1 MRFWIRFWTRFGTL
15 YFAVDFQVSCTAL
28 DQLLPVLLTVSRV
41 ANWKEVL
48 WCKHETGTRTRVA
61 RVRAEYPT
69 KRDSSSLAPDPE
81 NGIWSTFCEQNSRT
95 KKRASWFLP
104 LEPENGFGRLLL
116 WKEFTKK
123 ATWLLAPP
131 AWARKWSR
139 NAHSVNIIKCML
151 SCFAW
156 ARKLYQKAPSENRSY
171 EQENVPPGFSRLSPK
186 MFSTHTFYEQNSKM
200 KERVSWLLSPEP
212 ENDLRRLILWTAF
225 TKKWTCLLAPL
236 AWIRKWYLKAPS
248 VNTIYNE
255 KNMPHAF
262 SRLGQKMMFTCF
274 FCEDI
279 LRRKGRASRLLPYNI
294 KNYLGMFFL

>member
-1 MRFWIRFWTRFGTL
+1 MVRIFHWRRWVASR
-15 YFAVDFQVSCTAL
+15 QN
-28 DQLLPVLLTVSRV
+28 LLWFFCKQNLKKRHVPAGSSR
-41 ANWKEVL
+41 L
-48 WCKHETGTRTRVA
+48 
-61 RVRAEYPT
+61 
-69 KRDSSSLAPDPE
+69 SSKMISE
-81 NGIWSTFCEQNSRT
+81 GSFCEHNME
-95 KKRASWFLP
+95 KKRASCFLAPEAEHDSRSFLLWTEFMKKEHTSWLLP
-104 LEPENGFGRLLL
+104 LEPENGIGKLLL

-151 SCFAW
+151 FCFAW
-156 ARKLYQKAPSENRSY
+156 ARKLYQKAPPENRSY
-171 EQENVPPGFSRLSPK
+171 EQENVPPGSSRLSPK
-186 MFSTHTFYEQNSKM
+186 MFSTHSFCEQNLKR
-200 KERVSWLLSPEP
+200 KECVSWLLSPEP
-212 ENDLRRLILWTAF
+212 ENNLRRLILWTEF
-225 TKKWTCLLAPL
+225 TKKRTCLLAPL

-255 KNMPHAF
+255 KNMPHGF

-294 KNYLGMFFL
+294 KNYLGMFLL